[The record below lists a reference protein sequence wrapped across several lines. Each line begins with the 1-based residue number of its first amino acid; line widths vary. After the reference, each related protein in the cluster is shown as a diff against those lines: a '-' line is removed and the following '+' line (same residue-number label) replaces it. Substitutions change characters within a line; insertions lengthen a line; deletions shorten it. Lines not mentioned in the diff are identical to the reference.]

1 MTIKKKFNIIKVQI
15 RNIKFRSVKSMENNI
30 LMQLKN
36 NEISKKEAY
45 KQLYPLT
52 SKPRHRRAHFVKLR
66 ISIPDSKGVSRF
78 LAVLFLLPC
87 PIFLV
92 RFALRFAKLE
102 DNESIPFTK
111 GEIMKLISSK
121 GIKIDVRTHS
131 GEIIHIRTI

>member
-1 MTIKKKFNIIKVQI
+1 
-15 RNIKFRSVKSMENNI
+15 MENNI

-36 NEISKKEAY
+36 NEINKKAAY
-45 KQLYPLT
+45 KQLYPKA
-52 SKPRHRRAHFVKLR
+52 SKPRLRRARFVKLR
-66 ISIPDSKGVSRF
+66 IFIPDSKGVTRF
-78 LAVLFLLPC
+78 MAILFWLPF

-102 DNESIPFTK
+102 NNESIPLTK

-131 GEIIHIRTI
+131 GEKIYIKTI